1 MKLQELA
8 VGMVNTGD
16 LRERARRWRLAADA
30 TRAECTM
37 LTKVSELSWRS
48 PSAQEFR
55 RLIARRVR
63 ELRVLAERED
73 AVADLL
79 DRVAGEAERAA

>member
-1 MKLQELA
+1 MPLQALA
-8 VGMVNTGD
+8 VRMVDTGD
-16 LRERARRWRLAADA
+16 LRERARRWRLAAQD

-37 LTKVSELSWRS
+37 LVKVSELSWRS

-55 RLIARRVR
+55 QVISRRLR
-63 ELRVLAERED
+63 ELRDLAERED

-79 DRVAGEAERAA
+79 DRVAVEAERAA